1 MKLRYS
7 KLKMDEHSYS
17 SVVLAQVSKS
27 YDSVY
32 EFYSDIVILDWFDLL
47 AFYWFFYKTTSII

>member
-1 MKLRYS
+1 
-7 KLKMDEHSYS
+7 MDKHSYS

-47 AFYWFFYKTTSII
+47 AFY